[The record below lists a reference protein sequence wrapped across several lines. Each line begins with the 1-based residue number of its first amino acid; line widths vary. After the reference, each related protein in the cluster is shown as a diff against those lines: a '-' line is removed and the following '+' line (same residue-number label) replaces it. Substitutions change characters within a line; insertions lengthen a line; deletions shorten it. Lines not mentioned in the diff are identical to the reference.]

1 MDPVVLATV
10 TSATTLIATEVAK
23 GAAGE
28 AGKALWSQIKGMFG
42 WQNDPSPPDL
52 APEIARRLANDAELT
67 KAIIEL
73 LKARRE
79 ISPEASS
86 LVQNISAEKVVVAQT
101 LNVGGDFHM
110 S

>member
-42 WQNDPSPPDL
+42 WREDPSPPDL
-52 APEIARRLANDAELT
+52 ALEIARRLAKDADLT
-67 KAIIEL
+67 KAIVEL
-73 LKARRE
+73 LKTRRE
-79 ISPEASS
+79 ASPEASS
-86 LVQNISAEKVVVAQT
+86 LVQSISADNVVVAQT
-101 LNVGGDFHM
+101 INVGGDFRM